1 MLIETHYK
9 INLGLHVLK
18 KMESG
23 YHQIETV
30 LYPVY
35 NQRDTIEVVRSDRF
49 DFEIVNQDFE
59 IDPEKNIV
67 VKAYRLLEKNF
78 NLPPVFIRLV
88 KNLPSGAGI
97 GGGSANGALMLKLL
111 NSLFDLR
118 LTTEQLHPYAAQLG
132 SDVPFFLSDYPC
144 LATGVG
150 DQLQPLNLD
159 LSAYRIEIAL
169 SDIRISTAEAYSWV
183 TPQIPPIP
191 LSELI
196 QRPIQVW
203 RSVLVNDF
211 EKPIF
216 FRYPQL
222 ESTKENFYKKGALY
236 SAMSGSGSSVFAIFK
251 S

>member
-1 MLIETHYK
+1 
-9 INLGLHVLK
+9 
-18 KMESG
+18 
-23 YHQIETV
+23 
-30 LYPVY
+30 
-35 NQRDTIEVVRSDRF
+35 
-49 DFEIVNQDFE
+49 
-59 IDPEKNIV
+59 
-67 VKAYRLLEKNF
+67 
-78 NLPPVFIRLV
+78 
-88 KNLPSGAGI
+88 
-97 GGGSANGALMLKLL
+97 MLKLL

-196 QRPIQVW
+196 QRPIQEW